1 MIDNQIWCMDRRR
14 KFLKKIGLG
23 FLVIPALGW
32 SKPANRP
39 ERSVKQTDV
48 FFTTG
53 FKVSEVTTDRAIVR
67 TRLCGQPYPN
77 PIVHE
82 RRAEVFRHPID
93 FDEEQPVEKMDG
105 AVKGKAGSLRFSLIN
120 PDGKVYRTDWKEA
133 RSEDDFTV
141 SHFFENLQADTTYQV
156 EIEGRS
162 SEDGISS
169 FLHGQFKTAPRP
181 DQIKRALIVTS
192 TCQYFWS
199 FDDRDRGFRTYDG
212 MRRLDPD
219 LYIQTGDYVY
229 YDKPGPLAT
238 NQEKAWHKWH
248 AMDSR
253 PAIRDLLAKV
263 PIYMIK
269 DDHDLL
275 KNDVYPGSGNY
286 GELTYEEGLR
296 IWKTQVPMTTKPYR
310 NLRWGRDLEVWLV
323 EGREYR
329 SPNRA
334 EDNEFKTIW
343 GAEQKAW
350 FTESVKRSDATFKIL
365 FTATPVVGP
374 DRDTKVDNHAN
385 KTFATEGAWL
395 REYLSAQGNM
405 FVVNGDRHWQY
416 VSRDLKT
423 GLLEFGSGPV
433 SDFHAQGWKEGDVR
447 PEHQYLALRGGFLSI
462 EVSRKNNVPNIAFR
476 HHDVDGR
483 VLNEVRVE
491 KG

>member
-1 MIDNQIWCMDRRR
+1 MMPDKRRR
-14 KFLKKIGLG
+14 FLKKIGLG
-23 FLVIPALGW
+23 FLTAPVFGWPATAK
-32 SKPANRP
+32 KPYQEP
-39 ERSVKQTDV
+39 KQTDV

-53 FKVSEVTTDRAIVR
+53 YKVSEVTPHQAILWI
-67 TRLCGQPYPN
+67 RLCSQPFPN

-82 RRAEVFRHPID
+82 RRTEVFRHPID
-93 FDEEQPVEKMDG
+93 FDEEQNVDDMDG
-105 AVKGKAGSLRFSLIN
+105 AVKGKAGMVRFKIGNEESGEL
-120 PDGKVYRTDWKEA
+120 KTDWLEA
-133 RSEDDFTV
+133 RPDSDFAV
-141 SHFFENLQADTTYQV
+141 SHTFENLEADTIYEV

-162 SEDGISS
+162 SDSGISNFAYGS
-169 FLHGQFKTAPRP
+169 FKTAPRP
-181 DQIKRALIVTS
+181 DQVKEVLIATS

-199 FDDRDRGFRTYDG
+199 FDDKDRGFRTYDS
-212 MRRLDPD
+212 MRRLEPD

-238 NQEKAWHKWH
+238 NLEKAWHKWH

-253 PAIRDLLAKV
+253 PAIRDLLSKV

-275 KNDVYPGSGNY
+275 KNDVYPGSGDY
-286 GELTYEEGLR
+286 GDLTYEEGLR
-296 IWKTQVPMTTKPYR
+296 IWNTQAPMYKKPYR
-310 NLRWGRDLEVWLV
+310 RIRWGRDLEVWMV

-334 EDNEFKTIW
+334 EDNESKTIW
-343 GAEQKAW
+343 GKEQKSW
-350 FTESVKRSDATFKIL
+350 FTETVNQSDATFKIL

-395 REYLSAQGNM
+395 REFLSSKGNM

-416 VSRDLKT
+416 VSRDAET

-433 SDFHAQGWKEGDVR
+433 SDYHAQGWKEGDVR

-462 EVSRKNNVPNIAFR
+462 LVRRRGEVPYITFR

-483 VLNEVRVE
+483 MLNEFEIRQM
-491 KG
+491 